1 MGHRVAIGQDRL
13 HLYTQFGEDSMNN
26 KVTLYK
32 VGDLIYTEKYDK
44 YAIFLGMSQYDGWIR
59 VYLLDTC
66 EKSQVHD
73 YIWEII

>member
-1 MGHRVAIGQDRL
+1 MEKSRM
-13 HLYTQFGEDSMNN
+13 FGEDSMR
-26 KVTLYK
+26 YK
-32 VGDLIYTEKYDK
+32 VGDLIYTEKYDR
-44 YAIFLGMSQYDGWIR
+44 YAIFLGMSHWDGWIR

>member
-1 MGHRVAIGQDRL
+1 MR
-13 HLYTQFGEDSMNN
+13 
-26 KVTLYK
+26 YK

-44 YAIFLGMSQYDGWIR
+44 YAIFLGMSRWDGWIR